1 MPESPQ
7 TETSQPDNPQPESQ
21 PQPAAVH
28 LAQQVAARLAEF
40 ATDVVL
46 CPGSRN
52 APLSLALIAHPGLR
66 VHVRLDER
74 SAAFLALGLARVQ
87 QRHVAVVMTSGSA
100 VSNCLPA
107 VVEAAHSHTP
117 LVVLSA
123 DRPQRLVGTGASQTI
138 QQQGI
143 FSTFTGTTQI
153 DTAADLPALSDRLN
167 SDRLAHINV
176 AFDVPLVGSE
186 LAEPGTDGLADA
198 DRADAHPADAHPADA
213 NLASAHF
220 ADDDLA
226 SAHFADAPAIAP
238 ADPAHPARRRLP
250 TWSDHGEVAVDLSKP
265 TLVIAGDEAW
275 RVDGL
280 EDVPTI
286 AEPSAPA
293 PYVPVHP
300 GAAAIFAKD
309 DAQVGDYYVRTK
321 PAQVIVVGHPTLHRR
336 VLSLITDPDI
346 EVIVLS
352 RTDDFLSLREGSTQ
366 ETRGTRVK
374 TTGAPTREWLQVC
387 QAASDLAAGA
397 VREALQDESHGFTG
411 LHVAA
416 AVTDTLAVGDT
427 VFVGPSN
434 PVRDVALTG
443 LPFDGVDTYSPRGAA
458 GIDGNISQAMG
469 VAIAAQ
475 SLRADEIRAPRTVAL
490 LGDITFLH
498 DVGGL
503 LRGVDQPEPENLT
516 IVVANDDGGG
526 IFESLEVGQPGLRR
540 DFEQAFGTPHGV
552 DIAAICEGYGLS
564 YQRVESPQE
573 LLDALAAQTEFPEP
587 ILVIEAATTRATR
600 RQLHQAIDA
609 VLGG

>member
-1 MPESPQ
+1 MPEFPQ
-7 TETSQPDNPQPESQ
+7 PETQPQPES
-21 PQPAAVH
+21 VH

-107 VVEAAHSHTP
+107 VVEASHSHTP

-153 DTAADLPALSDRLN
+153 NTAADLPAFSDRLN

-186 LAEPGTDGLADA
+186 LAEPSTDVLADA
-198 DRADAHPADAHPADA
+198 Q
-213 NLASAHF
+213 
-220 ADDDLA
+220 
-226 SAHFADAPAIAP
+226 FADAPAISP
-238 ADPAHPARRRLP
+238 ADPAHPACRRLP
-250 TWSDHGEVAVDLSKP
+250 SWSDHGEVAVDLSKP

-309 DAQVGDYYVRTK
+309 DAHVGDYYVRTK

-336 VLSLITDPDI
+336 VLALITDPDI

-352 RTDDFLSLREGSTQ
+352 RTDDFLSLRTHSAQ

-374 TTGAPTREWLQVC
+374 TTGEPTREWLKVC

-397 VREALQDESHGFTG
+397 VRDALEDESHGFTG

-475 SLRADEIRAPRTVAL
+475 SLRADEVRAPRTVAL

-564 YQRVESPQE
+564 YQRAESPQE

-587 ILVIEAATTRATR
+587 ILVIEAATTRTTR
-600 RQLHQAIDA
+600 RQLHQAIDT

>member
-21 PQPAAVH
+21 PQPEAVH
-28 LAQQVAARLAEF
+28 LAQQLAARLAEF

-117 LVVLSA
+117 LLVLSA

-153 DTAADLPALSDRLN
+153 NTAADLPALSDRLN
-167 SDRLAHINV
+167 SDRLVHINV

-186 LAEPGTDGLADA
+186 LAEPGTDG
-198 DRADAHPADAHPADA
+198 RADANPADAH
-213 NLASAHF
+213 LAS
-220 ADDDLA
+220 
-226 SAHFADAPAIAP
+226 APAIAP
-238 ADPAHPARRRLP
+238 ADPAHPARRRLL

-300 GAAAIFAKD
+300 GAAAVFAKD
-309 DAQVGDYYVRTK
+309 DAQVGEYYVRTK

-352 RTDDFLSLREGSTQ
+352 RTDDFLSLREGNNSGSHSPSNPHNNP
-366 ETRGTRVK
+366 ERRGTRVK
-374 TTGAPTREWLQVC
+374 TTGEPTREWLQVC

-397 VREALQDESHGFTG
+397 VREALEDESHGFTG

-564 YQRVESPQE
+564 YQRAESPQE

-587 ILVIEAATTRATR
+587 ILVIEATTTRATR

>member
-7 TETSQPDNPQPESQ
+7 PETPQPENPQLDNPQPESQ

-117 LVVLSA
+117 LLVLSA

-143 FSTFTGTTQI
+143 FSTFTQTTQI
-153 DTAADLPALSDRLN
+153 NTVGDLPAFSERLSA
-167 SDRLAHINV
+167 DRLAHINV

-198 DRADAHPADAHPADA
+198 HPADAD
-213 NLASAHF
+213 L
-220 ADDDLA
+220 DD
-226 SAHFADAPAIAP
+226 AHFADAPAIAP

-309 DAQVGDYYVRTK
+309 DAQVGEYYVRTK
-321 PAQVIVVGHPTLHRR
+321 PDQIIVVGHPTLHRR

-352 RTDDFLSLREGSTQ
+352 RTDDFLSLREGSAQ

-374 TTGAPTREWLQVC
+374 ATGEPTREWLQVC

-397 VREALQDESHGFTG
+397 VREALEDESHGFTG

-475 SLRADEIRAPRTVAL
+475 SLRADEIRAPRTVTL

>member
-1 MPESPQ
+1 MAAAPQDPQSPQ
-7 TETSQPDNPQPESQ
+7 TQSGLDSQPESVQ
-21 PQPAAVH
+21 
-28 LAQQVAARLAEF
+28 LAHHVAARLAEF

-52 APLSLALIAHPGLR
+52 APLSLAVIAHPGLR
-66 VHVRLDER
+66 VHVRVDER
-74 SAAFLALGLARVQ
+74 SASFLALGLARVQ
-87 QRHVAVVMTSGSA
+87 QRPVAVVMTSGSA
-100 VSNCLPA
+100 VANCLPA

-138 QQQGI
+138 QQQGL
-143 FSTFTGTTQI
+143 FATVTETTQI
-153 DTAADLPALSDRLN
+153 TTVDDLPAMTERLSSQRV
-167 SDRLAHINV
+167 AHINV
-176 AFDVPLVGSE
+176 AFDTPLVGTELVDE
-186 LAEPGTDGLADA
+186 LANPE
-198 DRADAHPADAHPADA
+198 PADEPTATESAPEPATEPPRT
-213 NLASAHF
+213 
-220 ADDDLA
+220 
-226 SAHFADAPAIAP
+226 APIP
-238 ADPAHPARRRLP
+238 PSDPAHPARRRQA
-250 TWSDHGEVAVDLSKP
+250 SRKDHGELTVDLSKP

-300 GAAAIFAKD
+300 AAAAIFAKA
-309 DAQVGDYYVRTK
+309 DAEVGDYYVRTK

-336 VLSLITDPDI
+336 VMGLITDPDI
-346 EVIVLS
+346 EVMVLS
-352 RTDDFLSLREGSTQ
+352 RTEDFLSLRDGNEA
-366 ETRGTRVK
+366 RGTRVK
-374 TTGAPTREWLQVC
+374 TTGEPTREWLKVC
-387 QAASDLAAGA
+387 EAASSLAVQA
-397 VREALQDESHGFTG
+397 VRDVLDDDAHGFTG

-434 PVRDVALTG
+434 PIRDVALTG
-443 LPFDGVDTYSPRGAA
+443 LPFDGVETYSPRGAA
-458 GIDGNISQAMG
+458 GIDGNISQAIG
-469 VAIAAQ
+469 VAVAAQ

-516 IVVANDDGGG
+516 IVVSNDDGGG

-540 DFEQAFGTPHGV
+540 DFEQAFGTPHRV
-552 DIAAICEGYGLS
+552 DIAAICAGYGIAH
-564 YQRVESPQE
+564 QRVESPQE
-573 LLDALAAQTEFPEP
+573 LLEALTSQAESPEP
-587 ILVIEAATTRATR
+587 VVVIEADTTRATR
-600 RQLHQAIDA
+600 RALHEAIA
-609 VLGG
+609 SVVGG

>member
-7 TETSQPDNPQPESQ
+7 TESPQSENQ
-21 PQPAAVH
+21 VQPAAVQ

-117 LVVLSA
+117 LLVLSA

-143 FSTFTGTTQI
+143 FSTFTQTTQI
-153 DTAADLPALSDRLN
+153 NTVDDLPAFSKRLSA
-167 SDRLAHINV
+167 DRLAHINV

-186 LAEPGTDGLADA
+186 LAEPRTDGLADA
-198 DRADAHPADAHPADA
+198 HFADA

-220 ADDDLA
+220 ADT
-226 SAHFADAPAIAP
+226 PAIAP
-238 ADPAHPARRRLP
+238 VDPAHPARRRLP

-309 DAQVGDYYVRTK
+309 DAQVGEYYVRTK
-321 PAQVIVVGHPTLHRR
+321 PDQIIVVGHPTLHRR
-336 VLSLITDPDI
+336 VLTLITDPDI

-352 RTDDFLSLREGSTQ
+352 RTDDFLSLREGGAQ

-374 TTGAPTREWLQVC
+374 ANGEPTWEWLQVC

-397 VREALQDESHGFTG
+397 VREALEDESYGFAG

-552 DIAAICEGYGLS
+552 DIAAICEGYGLP

-573 LLDALAAQTEFPEP
+573 LLDALAAQTEFPES

>member
-1 MPESPQ
+1 MPETSQPESPQ
-7 TETSQPDNPQPESQ
+7 TETPQLESQ
-21 PQPAAVH
+21 PQPAAVQ

-117 LVVLSA
+117 LLVLSA

-143 FSTFTGTTQI
+143 FSTFTQTTQI
-153 DTAADLPALSDRLN
+153 NTVDDLPAFSERLSA
-167 SDRLAHINV
+167 DRLAHINV

-198 DRADAHPADAHPADA
+198 HPADAD
-213 NLASAHF
+213 L
-220 ADDDLA
+220 DD
-226 SAHFADAPAIAP
+226 AHFADAPAIAP

-250 TWSDHGEVAVDLSKP
+250 TWSDHGEVVVDLSKP

-309 DAQVGDYYVRTK
+309 DAQVGEYYVRTK
-321 PAQVIVVGHPTLHRR
+321 PDQIIVVGHPTLHRR

-352 RTDDFLSLREGSTQ
+352 RTDDFLSLREGSAQ

-374 TTGAPTREWLQVC
+374 ATGEPTREWLQVC

-397 VREALQDESHGFTG
+397 VREALEDESHGFTG

>member
-1 MPESPQ
+1 MPEFPQ
-7 TETSQPDNPQPESQ
+7 PETQPQPES
-21 PQPAAVH
+21 VH

-107 VVEAAHSHTP
+107 VVEASHSHTP

-153 DTAADLPALSDRLN
+153 NTAADLPAFSDRLN

-186 LAEPGTDGLADA
+186 LAEPSTDVL
-198 DRADAHPADAHPADA
+198 ADAHPADAQV
-213 NLASAHF
+213 
-220 ADDDLA
+220 
-226 SAHFADAPAIAP
+226 ADAPAISP

-250 TWSDHGEVAVDLSKP
+250 SWSDHGEVAVDLSKP

-309 DAQVGDYYVRTK
+309 DAHVGDYYVRTK

-336 VLSLITDPDI
+336 VLALITDPDI

-352 RTDDFLSLREGSTQ
+352 RTDDFLSLRTHSAQ

-374 TTGAPTREWLQVC
+374 TTGEPTREWLKVC

-397 VREALQDESHGFTG
+397 VRDALEDESHGFTG

-475 SLRADEIRAPRTVAL
+475 SLRADEVRAPRTVAL

-587 ILVIEAATTRATR
+587 ILVIEAATTRTTR
-600 RQLHQAIDA
+600 RQLHQAIDT

>member
-1 MPESPQ
+1 MPETQ
-7 TETSQPDNPQPESQ
+7 PQPES
-21 PQPAAVH
+21 VH
-28 LAQQVAARLAEF
+28 LAQQVAARLTEF

-107 VVEAAHSHTP
+107 VVEASHSHTP

-143 FSTFTGTTQI
+143 FSTFTDTTQI
-153 DTAADLPALSDRLN
+153 NTAADLPAFSDRLN

-186 LAEPGTDGLADA
+186 LAEPSTDVLADA
-198 DRADAHPADAHPADA
+198 QV
-213 NLASAHF
+213 
-220 ADDDLA
+220 
-226 SAHFADAPAIAP
+226 ADAPAISP

-250 TWSDHGEVAVDLSKP
+250 SWSDHGEVAVDLSKP

-309 DAQVGDYYVRTK
+309 DAHVGDYYVRTK

-336 VLSLITDPDI
+336 VLALITDPDI

-352 RTDDFLSLREGSTQ
+352 RTDDFLSLRTHSVQ

-374 TTGAPTREWLQVC
+374 TTGEPTREWLKVC

-397 VREALQDESHGFTG
+397 VRDALEAESHGFTG
-411 LHVAA
+411 LNVAA
-416 AVTDTLAVGDT
+416 AVTDTWAVGDT

-475 SLRADEIRAPRTVAL
+475 SLRADEVRAPRTVAL

-498 DVGGL
+498 DIGGL

-552 DIAAICEGYGLS
+552 DIAAICEGYGLA
-564 YQRVESPQE
+564 YQRGESPQE

-587 ILVIEAATTRATR
+587 ILVIEAATTRTTR
-600 RQLHQAIDA
+600 RELHQAIDT

>member
-1 MPESPQ
+1 MPES
-7 TETSQPDNPQPESQ
+7 PQPESQ
-21 PQPAAVH
+21 PQPESVH

-107 VVEAAHSHTP
+107 VVEASHSHTP

-143 FSTFTGTTQI
+143 FSTFTDTTQI
-153 DTAADLPALSDRLN
+153 NTAADLPAFSDRLN

-186 LAEPGTDGLADA
+186 LAEPSTDVL
-198 DRADAHPADAHPADA
+198 ADAHPADAQV
-213 NLASAHF
+213 
-220 ADDDLA
+220 
-226 SAHFADAPAIAP
+226 ADAPAISP

-250 TWSDHGEVAVDLSKP
+250 SWSDHGEVAVDLSKP

-309 DAQVGDYYVRTK
+309 DAHVGDYYVRTK

-336 VLSLITDPDI
+336 VLALITDPDI

-352 RTDDFLSLREGSTQ
+352 RTDDFLSLRTHSAQ

-374 TTGAPTREWLQVC
+374 TTGEPTREWLKVC
-387 QAASDLAAGA
+387 QAASDLATGA
-397 VREALQDESHGFTG
+397 VRDALEDESHGFTG

-475 SLRADEIRAPRTVAL
+475 SLRADEVRAPRTVAL

-564 YQRVESPQE
+564 YQRAESPQE

-587 ILVIEAATTRATR
+587 ILVIEAATTRTTR
-600 RQLHQAIDA
+600 RQLHQAIDT

>member
-1 MPESPQ
+1 MPETQ
-7 TETSQPDNPQPESQ
+7 PQPES
-21 PQPAAVH
+21 VH
-28 LAQQVAARLAEF
+28 LAQQVAARLTEF

-107 VVEAAHSHTP
+107 VVEASHSHTP

-143 FSTFTGTTQI
+143 FSTFTDTTQI
-153 DTAADLPALSDRLN
+153 NTAADLPAFSDRLN

-186 LAEPGTDGLADA
+186 LAEPSTDVLADA
-198 DRADAHPADAHPADA
+198 QV
-213 NLASAHF
+213 
-220 ADDDLA
+220 
-226 SAHFADAPAIAP
+226 ADAPAISP

-250 TWSDHGEVAVDLSKP
+250 SWSDHGEVAVDLSKP

-309 DAQVGDYYVRTK
+309 DAHVGDYYVRTK

-336 VLSLITDPDI
+336 VLALITDPDI

-352 RTDDFLSLREGSTQ
+352 RTDDFLSLRTHSVQ

-374 TTGAPTREWLQVC
+374 TTGEPTREWLKVC

-397 VREALQDESHGFTG
+397 VRDALEDESHGFTG

-475 SLRADEIRAPRTVAL
+475 SLRADEVRAPRTVAL

-498 DVGGL
+498 DIGGL

-564 YQRVESPQE
+564 YQRAESPQE

-587 ILVIEAATTRATR
+587 ILVIEAATTRTTR
-600 RQLHQAIDA
+600 RELHQAIDT

>member
-1 MPESPQ
+1 MPEFPQ
-7 TETSQPDNPQPESQ
+7 PETQPQPES
-21 PQPAAVH
+21 VH

-107 VVEAAHSHTP
+107 VVEASHSHTP

-153 DTAADLPALSDRLN
+153 NTAADLPAFSDRLN

-186 LAEPGTDGLADA
+186 LAEPSTDVLADA
-198 DRADAHPADAHPADA
+198 Q
-213 NLASAHF
+213 
-220 ADDDLA
+220 
-226 SAHFADAPAIAP
+226 FADAPAISP

-250 TWSDHGEVAVDLSKP
+250 SWSDHGEVAVDLSKP

-309 DAQVGDYYVRTK
+309 DAHVGDYYVRTK

-336 VLSLITDPDI
+336 VLALITDPDI

-352 RTDDFLSLREGSTQ
+352 RTDDFLSLRTHSAQ

-374 TTGAPTREWLQVC
+374 TTGEPTREWLKVC

-397 VREALQDESHGFTG
+397 VRDALEDESHGFTG

-475 SLRADEIRAPRTVAL
+475 SLRADEVRAPRTVAL

-564 YQRVESPQE
+564 YQRAESPQE

-587 ILVIEAATTRATR
+587 ILVIEAATTRTTR
-600 RQLHQAIDA
+600 RQLHQAIDT

>member
-7 TETSQPDNPQPESQ
+7 PETQPQPES
-21 PQPAAVH
+21 VH

-107 VVEAAHSHTP
+107 VVEASHSHTP

-143 FSTFTGTTQI
+143 FSTFTDTTQI
-153 DTAADLPALSDRLN
+153 NTAADLPAFSDRLN

-186 LAEPGTDGLADA
+186 LAEPSTDVLADA
-198 DRADAHPADAHPADA
+198 QV
-213 NLASAHF
+213 
-220 ADDDLA
+220 
-226 SAHFADAPAIAP
+226 ADAPAISP

-250 TWSDHGEVAVDLSKP
+250 SWSDHGEVAVDLSKP

-309 DAQVGDYYVRTK
+309 DAHVGDYYVRTK

-352 RTDDFLSLREGSTQ
+352 RTDDFLSLRTHSVQ

-374 TTGAPTREWLQVC
+374 TTGEPTREWLKVC
-387 QAASDLAAGA
+387 RAASDLAAGA
-397 VREALQDESHGFTG
+397 VRDALEDESHGFTG

-475 SLRADEIRAPRTVAL
+475 SLRADEVRAPRTVAL

-564 YQRVESPQE
+564 YQRAESPQE

-587 ILVIEAATTRATR
+587 ILVIEAATTRTTR
-600 RQLHQAIDA
+600 RQLHQAIDT

>member
-7 TETSQPDNPQPESQ
+7 TESPQSENQ
-21 PQPAAVH
+21 VQPAAVQ

-117 LVVLSA
+117 LLVLSA

-143 FSTFTGTTQI
+143 FSTFTQTTQI
-153 DTAADLPALSDRLN
+153 NTVDDLPAFSKRLSA
-167 SDRLAHINV
+167 DRLAHINV

-186 LAEPGTDGLADA
+186 LAEPRTDGLADA
-198 DRADAHPADAHPADA
+198 HFADA

-220 ADDDLA
+220 ADT
-226 SAHFADAPAIAP
+226 PAIAP
-238 ADPAHPARRRLP
+238 VDPAHPARRRLP

-309 DAQVGDYYVRTK
+309 DAQVGEYYVRTK
-321 PAQVIVVGHPTLHRR
+321 PDQIIVVGHPTLHRR
-336 VLSLITDPDI
+336 VLTLITDPDI

-352 RTDDFLSLREGSTQ
+352 RTDDFLSLREGGAQ

-374 TTGAPTREWLQVC
+374 ANGEPTWEWLQVC

-397 VREALQDESHGFTG
+397 VREALEDESYGFTG

-552 DIAAICEGYGLS
+552 DIAAICEGYGLP

-573 LLDALAAQTEFPEP
+573 LLDALAAQTEFPES

>member
-1 MPESPQ
+1 MVAAPQDPQDPQ
-7 TETSQPDNPQPESQ
+7 TQSGLNSQPESVQ
-21 PQPAAVH
+21 
-28 LAQQVAARLAEF
+28 LAHHVAARLAEF

-52 APLSLALIAHPGLR
+52 APLSLAVIAHPGLR
-66 VHVRLDER
+66 VHVRVDER

-87 QRHVAVVMTSGSA
+87 QRPVAVVMTSGSA
-100 VSNCLPA
+100 VANCLPA

-138 QQQGI
+138 QQQGL
-143 FSTFTGTTQI
+143 FATVTETTQI
-153 DTAADLPALSDRLN
+153 ATTDDLPAMTERLSSQRV
-167 SDRLAHINV
+167 AHINV
-176 AFDVPLVGSE
+176 AFDTPLVGTE
-186 LAEPGTDGLADA
+186 LADELANPE
-198 DRADAHPADAHPADA
+198 PADEPTAPKSAPEPTPESAPEPAPEPA
-213 NLASAHF
+213 TESPWPASIPP
-220 ADDDLA
+220 
-226 SAHFADAPAIAP
+226 S
-238 ADPAHPARRRLP
+238 DPAHPARRRQAP
-250 TWSDHGEVAVDLSKP
+250 WKDHGELTVDLSKP

-300 GAAAIFAKD
+300 AAAAIFAKA
-309 DAQVGDYYVRTK
+309 DAEVGDYYVRTK

-336 VLSLITDPDI
+336 VMGLITDPDI
-346 EVIVLS
+346 EVMVLS
-352 RTDDFLSLREGSTQ
+352 RTEDFLSLRDGNEA
-366 ETRGTRVK
+366 RGTRVK
-374 TTGAPTREWLQVC
+374 TTGEPTREWLKVC
-387 QAASDLAAGA
+387 EAASSLAVQA
-397 VREALQDESHGFTG
+397 VRDVLDDDAHGFTG

-434 PVRDVALTG
+434 AIRDVALTG

-458 GIDGNISQAMG
+458 GIDGNISQAIG
-469 VAIAAQ
+469 VAVAAQ

-516 IVVANDDGGG
+516 IVVSNDDGGG

-552 DIAAICEGYGLS
+552 DIAAICAGYGIA

-573 LLDALAAQTEFPEP
+573 LLEALTSQAESPEP
-587 ILVIEAATTRATR
+587 VVVIEAATTRATR
-600 RQLHQAIDA
+600 RALHEAIA
-609 VLGG
+609 SVVGG

>member
-1 MPESPQ
+1 MPES
-7 TETSQPDNPQPESQ
+7 PQPESQ
-21 PQPAAVH
+21 PQPESVH

-107 VVEAAHSHTP
+107 VVEASHSHTP

-143 FSTFTGTTQI
+143 FSTFTDTTQI
-153 DTAADLPALSDRLN
+153 NTAADLPAFSDRLN

-186 LAEPGTDGLADA
+186 LAEPSTDVLAD
-198 DRADAHPADAHPADA
+198 DHPADAQV
-213 NLASAHF
+213 
-220 ADDDLA
+220 
-226 SAHFADAPAIAP
+226 ADAPAISP

-250 TWSDHGEVAVDLSKP
+250 SWSDHGEVAVDLSKP

-309 DAQVGDYYVRTK
+309 DAHVGDYYVRTK

-336 VLSLITDPDI
+336 VLALITDPDI

-352 RTDDFLSLREGSTQ
+352 RTDDFLSLRTHSAQ

-374 TTGAPTREWLQVC
+374 TTGEPTREWLKVC

-397 VREALQDESHGFTG
+397 VRDALEDESHGFTG

-475 SLRADEIRAPRTVAL
+475 SLRADEVRAPRTVAL

-564 YQRVESPQE
+564 YQRAESPQE

-587 ILVIEAATTRATR
+587 ILVIEAATTRTTR
-600 RQLHQAIDA
+600 RQLHQAIDT

>member
-7 TETSQPDNPQPESQ
+7 TESPQTENQ
-21 PQPAAVH
+21 VQPAAVQ

-117 LVVLSA
+117 LLVLSA

-143 FSTFTGTTQI
+143 FSTFTQTTQI
-153 DTAADLPALSDRLN
+153 NTVDDLPAFSKRLSA
-167 SDRLAHINV
+167 DRLAHINV

-186 LAEPGTDGLADA
+186 LAEPRTDGLADA
-198 DRADAHPADAHPADA
+198 
-213 NLASAHF
+213 HF
-220 ADDDLA
+220 AD
-226 SAHFADAPAIAP
+226 AHFADAPAIAP
-238 ADPAHPARRRLP
+238 VDPAHPARRRLP

-286 AEPSAPA
+286 AEPSVPA

-309 DAQVGDYYVRTK
+309 DAQVGEYYVRTK
-321 PAQVIVVGHPTLHRR
+321 PDQIIVVGHPTLHRR
-336 VLSLITDPDI
+336 VLTLITDPDI

-352 RTDDFLSLREGSTQ
+352 RTDDFLSLREGGAQ

-374 TTGAPTREWLQVC
+374 TNGEPTREWLQVC

-397 VREALQDESHGFTG
+397 VREALEDESYGFTG

-552 DIAAICEGYGLS
+552 DIAAICEGYGLP

-573 LLDALAAQTEFPEP
+573 LLNALAAQTEFPES

>member
-1 MPESPQ
+1 MPES
-7 TETSQPDNPQPESQ
+7 PQPESQ
-21 PQPAAVH
+21 PQPESVH

-107 VVEAAHSHTP
+107 VVEASHSHTP

-143 FSTFTGTTQI
+143 FSTFTDTTQI
-153 DTAADLPALSDRLN
+153 NTAADLPAFSDRLN

-186 LAEPGTDGLADA
+186 LAEPSTDVL
-198 DRADAHPADAHPADA
+198 ADAHPADVQ
-213 NLASAHF
+213 
-220 ADDDLA
+220 
-226 SAHFADAPAIAP
+226 FADAPAISP

-250 TWSDHGEVAVDLSKP
+250 SWSDHGEVAVDLSKP

-309 DAQVGDYYVRTK
+309 DAHVGDYYVRTK

-336 VLSLITDPDI
+336 VLALITDPDI

-352 RTDDFLSLREGSTQ
+352 RTDDFLSLRTHSAQ

-374 TTGAPTREWLQVC
+374 TTGEPTREWLKVC
-387 QAASDLAAGA
+387 RAASDLAAGA
-397 VREALQDESHGFTG
+397 VRDALEDESHGFTG

-475 SLRADEIRAPRTVAL
+475 SLRADEVRAPRTVAL

-498 DVGGL
+498 DIGGL

-564 YQRVESPQE
+564 YQRAESPQE

-587 ILVIEAATTRATR
+587 ILVIEAATTRTTR

>member
-7 TETSQPDNPQPESQ
+7 PETSQPDNPQPESPQ
-21 PQPAAVH
+21 PENQVQPAAVQ

-117 LVVLSA
+117 LLVLSA

-143 FSTFTGTTQI
+143 FSTFTQTTQI
-153 DTAADLPALSDRLN
+153 NTVDDLPAFSERLSA
-167 SDRLAHINV
+167 DRLAHINV

-198 DRADAHPADAHPADA
+198 HFADA
-213 NLASAHF
+213 NL
-220 ADDDLA
+220 
-226 SAHFADAPAIAP
+226 ADAPAIAP

-250 TWSDHGEVAVDLSKP
+250 TWLDHGEVAVDLSKP

-280 EDVPTI
+280 EDAPTI

-309 DAQVGDYYVRTK
+309 DAQVGEYYVRTK
-321 PAQVIVVGHPTLHRR
+321 PDQIIVVGHPTLHRG

-352 RTDDFLSLREGSTQ
+352 RTDDFLSLREGGAQ

-374 TTGAPTREWLQVC
+374 ATGEPTREWLQVC

-397 VREALQDESHGFTG
+397 VREALEDESHGFTG

-573 LLDALAAQTEFPEP
+573 LLEALAAQTEFPEP

>member
-7 TETSQPDNPQPESQ
+7 TETQ

-117 LVVLSA
+117 LLVLSA

-198 DRADAHPADAHPADA
+198 QLGGAHLAGAHPADA
-213 NLASAHF
+213 NH
-220 ADDDLA
+220 ADADLD
-226 SAHFADAPAIAP
+226 DAPAIAP

-309 DAQVGDYYVRTK
+309 DAQVGEYYVRTK
-321 PAQVIVVGHPTLHRR
+321 PDQIIVVGHPTLHRR

-352 RTDDFLSLREGSTQ
+352 RTDDFLSLREGSAQ

-374 TTGAPTREWLQVC
+374 ATGAPTREWLQVC

-397 VREALQDESHGFTG
+397 VREALEDESHGFTG

-573 LLDALAAQTEFPEP
+573 LLDVLAAQTEFPEP

>member
-1 MPESPQ
+1 MPES
-7 TETSQPDNPQPESQ
+7 PQPESQ
-21 PQPAAVH
+21 PQPESVH

-107 VVEAAHSHTP
+107 VVEASHSHTP

-143 FSTFTGTTQI
+143 FSTFTDTTQI
-153 DTAADLPALSDRLN
+153 NTAADLPAFSDRLN

-186 LAEPGTDGLADA
+186 LAEPSTDVLADA
-198 DRADAHPADAHPADA
+198 QV
-213 NLASAHF
+213 
-220 ADDDLA
+220 
-226 SAHFADAPAIAP
+226 ADAPAISP

-250 TWSDHGEVAVDLSKP
+250 SWSDHGEVAVDLSKP

-309 DAQVGDYYVRTK
+309 DAHVGDYYVRTK

-336 VLSLITDPDI
+336 VLALITDPDI

-352 RTDDFLSLREGSTQ
+352 RTDDFLSLRTHSAQ

-374 TTGAPTREWLQVC
+374 TTGEPTREWLKVC

-397 VREALQDESHGFTG
+397 VRDALEDESHGFTG

-475 SLRADEIRAPRTVAL
+475 SLRADEVRAPRTVAL

-564 YQRVESPQE
+564 YQRAESPQE

-587 ILVIEAATTRATR
+587 ILVIEAATTRTTR
-600 RQLHQAIDA
+600 RQLHQAIDT

>member
-1 MPESPQ
+1 MPES
-7 TETSQPDNPQPESQ
+7 PQPESQ
-21 PQPAAVH
+21 PQPESVH

-107 VVEAAHSHTP
+107 VVEAYHSHTP

-143 FSTFTGTTQI
+143 FSTFTDTTQI
-153 DTAADLPALSDRLN
+153 NTAADLPAFSDRLN

-186 LAEPGTDGLADA
+186 LAEPSTDVL
-198 DRADAHPADAHPADA
+198 ADAHPADAQV
-213 NLASAHF
+213 
-220 ADDDLA
+220 
-226 SAHFADAPAIAP
+226 ADAPAISP

-250 TWSDHGEVAVDLSKP
+250 SWSDHGEVAVDLSKP

-309 DAQVGDYYVRTK
+309 DAHVGDYYVRTK

-336 VLSLITDPDI
+336 VLALITDPDI

-352 RTDDFLSLREGSTQ
+352 RTDDFLSLRTHSAQ

-374 TTGAPTREWLQVC
+374 TTGEPTREWLKVC

-397 VREALQDESHGFTG
+397 VRDALEDESHGFTG

-475 SLRADEIRAPRTVAL
+475 SLRADEVRAPRTVAL

-564 YQRVESPQE
+564 YQRAESPQE

-587 ILVIEAATTRATR
+587 ILVIEAATTRTTR
-600 RQLHQAIDA
+600 RQLHQAIDT

>member
-1 MPESPQ
+1 MAAAPQDPQSPQ
-7 TETSQPDNPQPESQ
+7 TQSGLDSQPESVQ
-21 PQPAAVH
+21 
-28 LAQQVAARLAEF
+28 LAHHVAARLAEF

-52 APLSLALIAHPGLR
+52 APLSLAVIAHPGLR
-66 VHVRLDER
+66 VHVRVDER
-74 SAAFLALGLARVQ
+74 SASFLALGLARVQ
-87 QRHVAVVMTSGSA
+87 QRPVAVVMTSGSA
-100 VSNCLPA
+100 VANCLPA

-138 QQQGI
+138 QQQGL
-143 FSTFTGTTQI
+143 FATVTETTQI
-153 DTAADLPALSDRLN
+153 TTVDDLPAMTERLSSQRV
-167 SDRLAHINV
+167 AHINV
-176 AFDVPLVGSE
+176 AFDTPLVGTE
-186 LAEPGTDGLADA
+186 LADELANPE
-198 DRADAHPADAHPADA
+198 PADEPA
-213 NLASAHF
+213 
-220 ADDDLA
+220 
-226 SAHFADAPAIAP
+226 APEPDTEPPRTAP
-238 ADPAHPARRRLP
+238 IPPSDPAHPARRRQAS
-250 TWSDHGEVAVDLSKP
+250 WKDHGELTVDLSKP
-265 TLVIAGDEAW
+265 TLVVAGDEAW

-300 GAAAIFAKD
+300 AAAAIFAKA
-309 DAQVGDYYVRTK
+309 DAEVGDYYVRTK

-336 VLSLITDPDI
+336 VMGLITDPDI
-346 EVIVLS
+346 EVMVLS
-352 RTDDFLSLREGSTQ
+352 RTEDFLSLRDGNEA
-366 ETRGTRVK
+366 RGTRVK
-374 TTGAPTREWLQVC
+374 TTGEPTREWLKVC
-387 QAASDLAAGA
+387 EAASSLAVQA
-397 VREALQDESHGFTG
+397 VRDVLDDDAHGFTG

-434 PVRDVALTG
+434 PIRDVALTG

-458 GIDGNISQAMG
+458 GIDGNISQAIG
-469 VAIAAQ
+469 VAVAAQ

-516 IVVANDDGGG
+516 IVVSNDDGGG

-540 DFEQAFGTPHGV
+540 DFEQAFGTPHRV
-552 DIAAICEGYGLS
+552 DIAAICAGYGIAH
-564 YQRVESPQE
+564 QRVESPQE
-573 LLDALAAQTEFPEP
+573 LLDALAAQTDFPEP
-587 ILVIEAATTRATR
+587 ILVIEATTTRATR

>member
-1 MPESPQ
+1 MPETQ
-7 TETSQPDNPQPESQ
+7 PQPES
-21 PQPAAVH
+21 VH
-28 LAQQVAARLAEF
+28 LAQQVAARLTEF

-107 VVEAAHSHTP
+107 VVEASHSHTP

-143 FSTFTGTTQI
+143 FSTFTDTTQI
-153 DTAADLPALSDRLN
+153 NTAADLPAFSDRLN

-186 LAEPGTDGLADA
+186 LAEPSTDVLADA
-198 DRADAHPADAHPADA
+198 QV
-213 NLASAHF
+213 
-220 ADDDLA
+220 
-226 SAHFADAPAIAP
+226 ADAPAISP

-250 TWSDHGEVAVDLSKP
+250 SWSDHGEVAVDLSKP

-309 DAQVGDYYVRTK
+309 DAHVGDYYVRTK

-336 VLSLITDPDI
+336 VLALITDPDI

-352 RTDDFLSLREGSTQ
+352 RTDDFLSLRTHSVQ

-374 TTGAPTREWLQVC
+374 TTGEPTREWLKVC

-397 VREALQDESHGFTG
+397 VRDALEDESHGFTG

-469 VAIAAQ
+469 AAIAAQ
-475 SLRADEIRAPRTVAL
+475 SLRADEVRAPRTVAL

-564 YQRVESPQE
+564 YQRAESPQE

-587 ILVIEAATTRATR
+587 ILVIEAATTRTTR
-600 RQLHQAIDA
+600 RQLHQAIDT

>member
-1 MPESPQ
+1 MPES
-7 TETSQPDNPQPESQ
+7 PQPESQ
-21 PQPAAVH
+21 PQPESVH

-107 VVEAAHSHTP
+107 VVEASHSHTP

-143 FSTFTGTTQI
+143 FSTFTDTTQI
-153 DTAADLPALSDRLN
+153 NTAADLPAFSDRLN

-186 LAEPGTDGLADA
+186 LAEPSTDVL
-198 DRADAHPADAHPADA
+198 ADAHPADAQV
-213 NLASAHF
+213 
-220 ADDDLA
+220 
-226 SAHFADAPAIAP
+226 ADAPAISP

-250 TWSDHGEVAVDLSKP
+250 SWSDHGEVAVDLSKP

-309 DAQVGDYYVRTK
+309 DAHVGDYYVRTK

-336 VLSLITDPDI
+336 VLALITDPDI

-352 RTDDFLSLREGSTQ
+352 RTDDFLSLRTHSAQ

-374 TTGAPTREWLQVC
+374 TTGEPTREWLKVC

-397 VREALQDESHGFTG
+397 VRDALEDESHGFTG

-475 SLRADEIRAPRTVAL
+475 SLRADEVR
-490 LGDITFLH
+490 
-498 DVGGL
+498 
-503 LRGVDQPEPENLT
+503 
-516 IVVANDDGGG
+516 
-526 IFESLEVGQPGLRR
+526 
-540 DFEQAFGTPHGV
+540 GTPQGV

-564 YQRVESPQE
+564 YQRAESPQE

-587 ILVIEAATTRATR
+587 ILVIEAATTRTTR
-600 RQLHQAIDA
+600 RQLHQAIDT

>member
-1 MPESPQ
+1 MPEF
-7 TETSQPDNPQPESQ
+7 PQPESQ
-21 PQPAAVH
+21 PQPESVH

-52 APLSLALIAHPGLR
+52 APLSLALIAHLGLR

-107 VVEAAHSHTP
+107 VVEASHSHTP

-143 FSTFTGTTQI
+143 FSTFTDTTQI
-153 DTAADLPALSDRLN
+153 NTAADLPAFSDRLN

-186 LAEPGTDGLADA
+186 LAEPSTDVL
-198 DRADAHPADAHPADA
+198 ADAHPADAHPADA
-213 NLASAHF
+213 
-220 ADDDLA
+220 
-226 SAHFADAPAIAP
+226 PAISP

-250 TWSDHGEVAVDLSKP
+250 SWSDHGEVAVDLSKP

-300 GAAAIFAKD
+300 GAAAIFVKD
-309 DAQVGDYYVRTK
+309 DAHVGDYYVRTK

-336 VLSLITDPDI
+336 VLALITDPDI

-352 RTDDFLSLREGSTQ
+352 RTDDFLSLRTGSSPERHNAHSAQ

-374 TTGAPTREWLQVC
+374 TTGEPTREWLKVC
-387 QAASDLAAGA
+387 RAASDLAAGA
-397 VREALQDESHGFTG
+397 VRDALEDESHGFTG

-475 SLRADEIRAPRTVAL
+475 SLRADEVRAPRTVAL

-498 DVGGL
+498 DIGGL

-564 YQRVESPQE
+564 YQRAESPQE

-587 ILVIEAATTRATR
+587 ILVIEAATTRTTR
-600 RQLHQAIDA
+600 RQLHQAIDT

>member
-7 TETSQPDNPQPESQ
+7 TESPQSENQ
-21 PQPAAVH
+21 VQPAAVQ

-117 LVVLSA
+117 LLVLSA

-143 FSTFTGTTQI
+143 FSTFTQTTQI
-153 DTAADLPALSDRLN
+153 NTVDDLPAFSKRLSA
-167 SDRLAHINV
+167 DRLAHINV

-186 LAEPGTDGLADA
+186 LAEPRTDGLADA
-198 DRADAHPADAHPADA
+198 
-213 NLASAHF
+213 HF
-220 ADDDLA
+220 ADT
-226 SAHFADAPAIAP
+226 PAIAP
-238 ADPAHPARRRLP
+238 VDPAHPARRRLP

-309 DAQVGDYYVRTK
+309 DAQVGEYYVRTK
-321 PAQVIVVGHPTLHRR
+321 PDQIIVVGHPTLHRR
-336 VLSLITDPDI
+336 VLTLITDPDI

-352 RTDDFLSLREGSTQ
+352 RTDDFLSLREGGAQ

-374 TTGAPTREWLQVC
+374 TNGEPTREWLQVC

-397 VREALQDESHGFTG
+397 VREALEDESYGFTG

-552 DIAAICEGYGLS
+552 DIAAICEGYGLP
-564 YQRVESPQE
+564 YQRVESPQG
-573 LLDALAAQTEFPEP
+573 LLDALAAQTEFPES

>member
-7 TETSQPDNPQPESQ
+7 SESPQSENQ
-21 PQPAAVH
+21 VQPAAVQ

-117 LVVLSA
+117 LLVLSA
-123 DRPQRLVGTGASQTI
+123 DLPQRLVGTGASQTI
-138 QQQGI
+138 QQQVI
-143 FSTFTGTTQI
+143 FSTFTQTTQI
-153 DTAADLPALSDRLN
+153 NTVDDLPAFSKRLSA
-167 SDRLAHINV
+167 DRLAHINV

-186 LAEPGTDGLADA
+186 LAEPRTDGLADA
-198 DRADAHPADAHPADA
+198 HFADA
-213 NLASAHF
+213 NLAST
-220 ADDDLA
+220 
-226 SAHFADAPAIAP
+226 HFADAPAIAP
-238 ADPAHPARRRLP
+238 VDPAHPARRRLP

-309 DAQVGDYYVRTK
+309 DAQVGEYYVRTK
-321 PAQVIVVGHPTLHRR
+321 PDQIIVVGHPTLHRR
-336 VLSLITDPDI
+336 VLTLITDPDI

-352 RTDDFLSLREGSTQ
+352 RTDDFLSLREGGAQ

-374 TTGAPTREWLQVC
+374 ANGEPTREWLQVC

-397 VREALQDESHGFTG
+397 VREALEDESYGFTG

-564 YQRVESPQE
+564 YQRAESPQE

-587 ILVIEAATTRATR
+587 ILVIEAATTRTTR
-600 RQLHQAIDA
+600 RQLHQAIDT

>member
-1 MPESPQ
+1 MPEFPQ
-7 TETSQPDNPQPESQ
+7 PETQPQPES
-21 PQPAAVH
+21 VH

-107 VVEAAHSHTP
+107 VVEASHSHTP

-153 DTAADLPALSDRLN
+153 NTAADLPAFSDRLN

-186 LAEPGTDGLADA
+186 LAEPSTDVL
-198 DRADAHPADAHPADA
+198 ADAHPADAHPADA
-213 NLASAHF
+213 
-220 ADDDLA
+220 
-226 SAHFADAPAIAP
+226 PAISP

-250 TWSDHGEVAVDLSKP
+250 SWSDHGEVAVDLSKP

-309 DAQVGDYYVRTK
+309 DAHVGDYYVRTK

-352 RTDDFLSLREGSTQ
+352 RTDDFLSLRTHSAQ

-374 TTGAPTREWLQVC
+374 TTGEPTREWLKVC

-397 VREALQDESHGFTG
+397 VRDALEDESHGFTG

-475 SLRADEIRAPRTVAL
+475 SLRADEVRAPRTVAL

-564 YQRVESPQE
+564 YQRAESPQE
-573 LLDALAAQTEFPEP
+573 LLDALASQTEFPEP
-587 ILVIEAATTRATR
+587 ILVIEAATTRTTR
-600 RQLHQAIDA
+600 RQLHQAIDT

>member
-7 TETSQPDNPQPESQ
+7 TESPQTESPQ
-21 PQPAAVH
+21 SENQVQPAAVQ

-117 LVVLSA
+117 LLVLSA

-143 FSTFTGTTQI
+143 FSTFTQTTQI
-153 DTAADLPALSDRLN
+153 NTVDDLPAFSKRLSA
-167 SDRLAHINV
+167 DRLAHINV

-186 LAEPGTDGLADA
+186 LAEPRTDGL
-198 DRADAHPADAHPADA
+198 
-213 NLASAHF
+213 
-220 ADDDLA
+220 
-226 SAHFADAPAIAP
+226 ADAPAIAP
-238 ADPAHPARRRLP
+238 VDPAHPARRRLP

-309 DAQVGDYYVRTK
+309 DAQVGEYYVRTK
-321 PAQVIVVGHPTLHRR
+321 PDQIIVVGHPTLHRR
-336 VLSLITDPDI
+336 VLTLITDPDI

-352 RTDDFLSLREGSTQ
+352 RTDDFLSLREGGAQ

-374 TTGAPTREWLQVC
+374 TNGEPTREWLQVC

-397 VREALQDESHGFTG
+397 VREALEDESYGFTG

-552 DIAAICEGYGLS
+552 DIAAICEGYGLP

-573 LLDALAAQTEFPEP
+573 LLDALAAQTEFPES

>member
-7 TETSQPDNPQPESQ
+7 TESQ
-21 PQPAAVH
+21 PQPAAVQ

-87 QRHVAVVMTSGSA
+87 QQHVAVVMTSGSA

-117 LVVLSA
+117 LLVLSA

-143 FSTFTGTTQI
+143 FSTFTQTTQI
-153 DTAADLPALSDRLN
+153 NTVDDLPAFSERLSA
-167 SDRLAHINV
+167 DRLAHINV

-186 LAEPGTDGLADA
+186 LAEPGTDGLAD
-198 DRADAHPADAHPADA
+198 
-213 NLASAHF
+213 
-220 ADDDLA
+220 
-226 SAHFADAPAIAP
+226 AHFADAPAIAP

-250 TWSDHGEVAVDLSKP
+250 TWSDHGEVVVDLSKP

-275 RVDGL
+275 CVDGL

-309 DAQVGDYYVRTK
+309 DAQVGEYYVRTK
-321 PAQVIVVGHPTLHRR
+321 PDQIIVVGHPTLHRR

-352 RTDDFLSLREGSTQ
+352 RTDDFLSLREGSAQ

-374 TTGAPTREWLQVC
+374 TTGEPTREWLKVC

-397 VREALQDESHGFTG
+397 VREALEDESHGFTG

>member
-21 PQPAAVH
+21 PQPEAVH

-143 FSTFTGTTQI
+143 FSTFTQTTQI
-153 DTAADLPALSDRLN
+153 NTVDDLPAFSERLSA
-167 SDRLAHINV
+167 DRLAHINV

-186 LAEPGTDGLADA
+186 LAEPGADGRADA
-198 DRADAHPADAHPADA
+198 DLADAHPADADLDDA
-213 NLASAHF
+213 HL
-220 ADDDLA
+220 
-226 SAHFADAPAIAP
+226 ADAPAIAP

-293 PYVPVHP
+293 PYVPVPP
-300 GAAAIFAKD
+300 GAAAVFAKD
-309 DAQVGDYYVRTK
+309 DAQVGEYYVRTK

-352 RTDDFLSLREGSTQ
+352 RTDDFLSLRAGSVSGPHSPSNPHKNL
-366 ETRGTRVK
+366 ERRGTRVK

-397 VREALQDESHGFTG
+397 VREALEDESHGFTG

-564 YQRVESPQE
+564 YQRAESPQE

>member
-7 TETSQPDNPQPESQ
+7 PENPQPDNPQPESQ
-21 PQPAAVH
+21 PQPEAVQ

-117 LVVLSA
+117 LLVLSA

-143 FSTFTGTTQI
+143 FSTFTQTTQI
-153 DTAADLPALSDRLN
+153 NTVDDLPAFSERLSA
-167 SDRLAHINV
+167 DRLAHINV
-176 AFDVPLVGSE
+176 AFDVPLVGGE
-186 LAEPGTDGLADA
+186 LAEPRTDGLADA
-198 DRADAHPADAHPADA
+198 HFADA
-213 NLASAHF
+213 NL
-220 ADDDLA
+220 
-226 SAHFADAPAIAP
+226 ADAPAIAP

-250 TWSDHGEVAVDLSKP
+250 TWLDHGEVAVDLSKP

-280 EDVPTI
+280 EDAPTI

-309 DAQVGDYYVRTK
+309 DAQVGEYYVRTK
-321 PAQVIVVGHPTLHRR
+321 PDQIIVVGHPTLHRR
-336 VLSLITDPDI
+336 VLSLITDSDI

-352 RTDDFLSLREGSTQ
+352 RTDDFLSLREGSAQ

-374 TTGAPTREWLQVC
+374 TTGEPTREWLQVC

-397 VREALQDESHGFTG
+397 VREALEDESHGFTG

-564 YQRVESPQE
+564 YQRAESPQE
-573 LLDALAAQTEFPEP
+573 LLEALAAQTEFPESL
-587 ILVIEAATTRATR
+587 LVIEAATTRATR

>member
-1 MPESPQ
+1 MPETQ
-7 TETSQPDNPQPESQ
+7 PQPES
-21 PQPAAVH
+21 VH

-107 VVEAAHSHTP
+107 VVEASHSHTP

-143 FSTFTGTTQI
+143 FSTFTDTTQI
-153 DTAADLPALSDRLN
+153 NTAADLPAFSDRLN

-186 LAEPGTDGLADA
+186 LAEPSTDVLADA
-198 DRADAHPADAHPADA
+198 QV
-213 NLASAHF
+213 
-220 ADDDLA
+220 
-226 SAHFADAPAIAP
+226 ADAPAISP

-250 TWSDHGEVAVDLSKP
+250 SWSDHGEVAVDLSKP

-309 DAQVGDYYVRTK
+309 DARVGDYYVRTK

-352 RTDDFLSLREGSTQ
+352 RTHDFLSLRTHSAQ

-374 TTGAPTREWLQVC
+374 TTGEPTREWLKVC

-397 VREALQDESHGFTG
+397 VRDALEDESHGFTG

-475 SLRADEIRAPRTVAL
+475 SLRADEVRAPRTVAL

-564 YQRVESPQE
+564 YQRAESPQE

-587 ILVIEAATTRATR
+587 ILVIEAATTRTTR
-600 RQLHQAIDA
+600 RQLHQAIDT

>member
-7 TETSQPDNPQPESQ
+7 PETQPQPES
-21 PQPAAVH
+21 VH

-107 VVEAAHSHTP
+107 VVEASHSHTP

-143 FSTFTGTTQI
+143 FSTFTDTTQI
-153 DTAADLPALSDRLN
+153 NTAADLPAFSDRLN

-186 LAEPGTDGLADA
+186 LAEPSTDVL
-198 DRADAHPADAHPADA
+198 ADAHPADV
-213 NLASAHF
+213 
-220 ADDDLA
+220 
-226 SAHFADAPAIAP
+226 PAISP
-238 ADPAHPARRRLP
+238 ADPAHPARRRLSS
-250 TWSDHGEVAVDLSKP
+250 WSDHGEVAVELSKP

-309 DAQVGDYYVRTK
+309 DAHVGDYYVRTK

-336 VLSLITDPDI
+336 VLALITDPDI

-352 RTDDFLSLREGSTQ
+352 RTDDFLSLRTHSAQ

-374 TTGAPTREWLQVC
+374 ATGEPTREWLKVC

-397 VREALQDESHGFTG
+397 VRDALEDESHGFTG

-475 SLRADEIRAPRTVAL
+475 SLRADEVRAPRTVAL

-564 YQRVESPQE
+564 YQRAESPQE

-587 ILVIEAATTRATR
+587 ILVIEAATTRTTR
-600 RQLHQAIDA
+600 RQLHQAIDT

>member
-7 TETSQPDNPQPESQ
+7 TESPQSENQ
-21 PQPAAVH
+21 VQPAAVQ

-117 LVVLSA
+117 LLVLSA

-143 FSTFTGTTQI
+143 FSTFTQTTQI
-153 DTAADLPALSDRLN
+153 NTVDDLPAFSKRLSA
-167 SDRLAHINV
+167 DRLAHINV

-186 LAEPGTDGLADA
+186 LAEPRTDGLADA
-198 DRADAHPADAHPADA
+198 
-213 NLASAHF
+213 HF
-220 ADDDLA
+220 AD
-226 SAHFADAPAIAP
+226 AHFADAPAIAP
-238 ADPAHPARRRLP
+238 VDPAHPARRRLP

-309 DAQVGDYYVRTK
+309 DAQVGEYYVRTK
-321 PAQVIVVGHPTLHRR
+321 PDQIIVVGHPTLHRR
-336 VLSLITDPDI
+336 VLTLITDPDI

-352 RTDDFLSLREGSTQ
+352 RTDDFLSLREGGAQ

-374 TTGAPTREWLQVC
+374 TNGEPTREWLQVC

-397 VREALQDESHGFTG
+397 VREALEDESYGFTG

-552 DIAAICEGYGLS
+552 GIAAICEGYGLP

-573 LLDALAAQTEFPEP
+573 LLNALAAQTEFPES

>member
-7 TETSQPDNPQPESQ
+7 TESPQSENQ
-21 PQPAAVH
+21 VQPAAVQ
-28 LAQQVAARLAEF
+28 LAQQVAAQLAEF

-107 VVEAAHSHTP
+107 VVEAAHAHTP
-117 LVVLSA
+117 LLVLSA

-143 FSTFTGTTQI
+143 FSTFTQTTQI
-153 DTAADLPALSDRLN
+153 NTVDDLPEFSKRLSA
-167 SDRLAHINV
+167 DRLAHINV

-186 LAEPGTDGLADA
+186 LAEPRTDGLADA
-198 DRADAHPADAHPADA
+198 HFADA
-213 NLASAHF
+213 N
-220 ADDDLA
+220 LA

-309 DAQVGDYYVRTK
+309 DAQVGEYYVRTK
-321 PAQVIVVGHPTLHRR
+321 PDQIIVVGHPTLHRR
-336 VLSLITDPDI
+336 VLTLITDPDI

-352 RTDDFLSLREGSTQ
+352 RTDDFLSLREGGAQ

-374 TTGAPTREWLQVC
+374 ANGEPTWEWLQVC

-397 VREALQDESHGFTG
+397 VREALEDESYGFTG

-552 DIAAICEGYGLS
+552 DIAAICEGYGLP

-573 LLDALAAQTEFPEP
+573 LLNALAAQTEFPES

-600 RQLHQAIDA
+600 RQLHQTIDA